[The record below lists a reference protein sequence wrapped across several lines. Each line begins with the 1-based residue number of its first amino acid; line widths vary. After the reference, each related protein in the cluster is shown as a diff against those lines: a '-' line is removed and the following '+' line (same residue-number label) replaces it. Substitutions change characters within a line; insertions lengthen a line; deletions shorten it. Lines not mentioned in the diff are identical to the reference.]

1 MCDCKPDNN
10 FSNLFSRS
18 SGFYTR
24 TGCTRSDQKG
34 YWSLSTTHKGRN
46 RERNRVKKG
55 KKDVKMEA
63 IFAVM
68 NFRSSHTWFSYSHNS
83 RKKDGEKEQLTLR
96 TLILFSNET
105 EHGSNL
111 RLISSRKGAVVNQQE
126 NPNRKSLK
134 VMDDICS
141 LPLAHTLLCE

>member
-1 MCDCKPDNN
+1 MHD
-10 FSNLFSRS
+10 
-18 SGFYTR
+18 
-24 TGCTRSDQKG
+24 
-34 YWSLSTTHKGRN
+34 
-46 RERNRVKKG
+46 
-55 KKDVKMEA
+55 
-63 IFAVM
+63 
-68 NFRSSHTWFSYSHNS
+68 SHIVTI
-83 RKKDGEKEQLTLR
+83 RKKDGEKKQLTLR

-141 LPLAHTLLCE
+141 LPLAHTLPCE